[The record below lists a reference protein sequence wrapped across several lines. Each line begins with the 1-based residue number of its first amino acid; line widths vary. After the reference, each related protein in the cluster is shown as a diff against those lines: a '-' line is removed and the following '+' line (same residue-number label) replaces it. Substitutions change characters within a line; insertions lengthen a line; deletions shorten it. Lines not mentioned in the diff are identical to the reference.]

1 MAVTDSTSIVA
12 YCPVD
17 TGQMLRWEKYG
28 QLVLIESELER
39 LTNSSASLMSCDAV
53 SKLVQAQ
60 RLLKGALVDLG
71 GGRP

>member
-1 MAVTDSTSIVA
+1 MAVTDSVSSVTF
-12 YCPVD
+12 YPVD
-17 TGQMLRWEKYG
+17 TGQMLYWEKLG
-28 QLVLIESELER
+28 QLRLIESELER

-71 GGRP
+71 GSP